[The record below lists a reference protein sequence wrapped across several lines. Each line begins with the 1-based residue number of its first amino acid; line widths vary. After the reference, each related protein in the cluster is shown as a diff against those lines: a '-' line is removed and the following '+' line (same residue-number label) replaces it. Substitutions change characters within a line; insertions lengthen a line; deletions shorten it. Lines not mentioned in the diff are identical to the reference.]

1 MQTATPGK
9 SKFGVYLLPELVA
22 AVLSSMSSIYRVASK
37 KTGGCKGRII
47 YKQLD
52 VGYRQNGFTDDMF
65 GSVRPVEVITSLG
78 PPWNFTPSY
87 FYHQLLMYIFL
98 SEFHSH

>member
-1 MQTATPGK
+1 MKTATPGT

-37 KTGGCKGRII
+37 EDVKGESFKSSLMLVIDKI
-47 YKQLD
+47 
-52 VGYRQNGFTDDMF
+52 NGFTDDMF

-78 PPWNFTPSY
+78 PLWNFTPSY
-87 FYHQLLMYIFL
+87 FNHQLLMYIFL